1 MILADKLIDLRKK
14 AGWSQEELAERME
27 VSRQSVSKW
36 ESAQSVPDMNRIL
49 KLSELFGV
57 TTDYLLKDDLG
68 PEAQEGQSLPVPDT
82 DPPRREV
89 SMEEASAY
97 LKYRA
102 FAARRAALGAMLF
115 LLAAATALLALAA
128 VIPEPERIY
137 QIVLA
142 VVGGVAALG
151 MLGFA
156 ICFTVTAGTRGAR
169 FAYLKTEPLETA
181 YGVDGMVKDRREK
194 QGKRFKLRLA
204 LGIVLCAVA
213 AWAIAIIH
221 IYSRGGDHYGA
232 VFTERIFVL
241 ITALLLILAAIGAQ
255 LIVEA
260 VKTRSGY
267 RFLLQEGRYS
277 LQSKAEREHFKKMDR
292 YLDLAFVFVAI
303 AAFLIWGAACGD
315 LLHALHLIVFPIAT
329 ALYYA
334 VRALIRAV
342 RSKD

>member
-36 ESAQSVPDMNRIL
+36 ESSQSVPDMNRIL

-142 VVGGVAALG
+142 VVGGVAAFG

-156 ICFTVTAGTRGAR
+156 IYFTVTAGTRGAR

-194 QGKRFKLRLA
+194 QGKRLRLRLA
-204 LGIVLCAVA
+204 VGIVLCAA
-213 AWAIAIIH
+213 SAWAIVCFWFLNRFSEELDA
-221 IYSRGGDHYGA
+221 RLLML
-232 VFTERIFVL
+232 VV
-241 ITALLLILAAIGAQ
+241 ALLLIPAAAGVR
-255 LIVEA
+255 LLVEA
-260 VKTRSGY
+260 VKIRSGY
-267 RFLLQEGRYS
+267 SYLLQEGRYS
-277 LQSKAEREHFKKMDR
+277 VQNKAEQGQLKKTDR
-292 YLDLAFVFVAI
+292 HLDLAFGFVAI

-315 LLHALHLIVFPIAT
+315 MLHSLHLIVFPIAA

-334 VRALIRAV
+334 VRAVIRAV

>member
-49 KLSELFGV
+49 TLSKLFDV
-57 TTDYLLKDDLG
+57 TTDYLLKDELG
-68 PEAQEGQSLPVPDT
+68 PEDLSRETLPAPDT
-82 DPPRREV
+82 DPPLRQV

-97 LKYRA
+97 LEYRA
-102 FAARRAALGAMLF
+102 FAARRAAISAMLF
-115 LLAAATALLALAA
+115 LLSPATWLLSLEA
-128 VIPEPERIY
+128 VIPEPQKVY
-137 QIVLA
+137 QFVLLA
-142 VVGGVAALG
+142 VGSAAALG

-156 ICFTVTAGTRGAR
+156 IYLAVTAGSRGAR
-169 FAYLKTEPLETA
+169 FAYLKTEPVETV

-204 LGIVLCAVA
+204 LGILLCAVA

-232 VFTERIFVL
+232 VFTERVFVL
-241 ITALLLILAAIGAQ
+241 ITALLLIPAAIGAQ

-260 VKTRSGY
+260 VKTRNGY

-277 LQSKAEREHFKKMDR
+277 PQSKAEREHFKKMDR

-315 LLHALHLIVFPIAT
+315 LLHSLHFIVFPIAA

-334 VRALIRAV
+334 VRAVIRAV
-342 RSKD
+342 QSKD